1 MPLRLTR
8 VIQSKVPAFPHA
20 RQPFLRVP
28 PSHFFSSCPSASIKP
43 SLVPRKSILAFQAR
57 NMSSAPAKREFL
69 CILPDKPGAQAKRL
83 EVRPNHLEGVK
94 PHVAS
99 GTIVAAGAML
109 NAHPADGET
118 PSFKGSMV
126 MAVAE
131 NEAQVLE
138 LLNNDIY
145 TTTGV
150 WDMEKAQIIPF
161 KSAVRQAL

>member
-1 MPLRLTR
+1 MGAS
-8 VIQSKVPAFPHA
+8 QAFV
-20 RQPFLRVP
+20 LIWIV
-28 PSHFFSSCPSASIKP
+28 SCS
-43 SLVPRKSILAFQAR
+43 
-57 NMSSAPAKREFL
+57 
-69 CILPDKPGAQAKRL
+69 
-83 EVRPNHLEGVK
+83 
-94 PHVAS
+94 
-99 GTIVAAGAML
+99 GAML

-150 WDMEKAQIIPF
+150 WDMEKAQIIP
-161 KSAVRQAL
+161 VC